1 MSTGT
6 SGEAADERSFL
17 SRSHCCLC
25 LNFAEARCESCG
37 SEKKLTKI
45 IDSGNKQWE
54 FKYDMMGNVIEMI
67 YPDLSKIEQRFD
79 VAGRLEWFK
88 NKRGQEITYAYDS
101 DGRLII
107 KTLPEGTVDFS
118 YDDRDRLSEVSGPG
132 YHYKYDYGVAFV
144 GGNSPLVKET
154 NLENGLWV
162 QHIYDTNG
170 LPVRYYDSFL
180 WEKGYQYNFTSG
192 TGTPIGFTPTKV
204 WYAKKGIGTTYNT
217 EYKHDPMGRLRN
229 KLNTFLG
236 TEEWYTYDS
245 KGLLQQ
251 LLYRQ
256 YPNMSGSFPTVTLDL
271 QRDLSGLI
279 TGLTG
284 AKQLSASFNPDLE
297 ITAVQHTFPT
307 TFSEAYSYDPRGN
320 RLASLSNTFAYNDL
334 NQLLESATHT
344 YTYDADGNLIQER
357 NKASGETK
365 KYFYN
370 AENRLTGYEHYA
382 NEFTSVDQI
391 AQYTY
396 DLYGRRIQK
405 TVNGNVTNFLWD
417 EDNISLELNENNQ
430 PIRRYVYGVGMD
442 NVEGHFEYAE
452 ATSNPFAT
460 DHRGWY
466 TYIKDQV
473 GTIYKTFSHGT
484 SQVVNSRAYDTF
496 GNLISQSGTSK
507 SPLGFQSKYLDP
519 ESGLYYFYHRYYSPS
534 LGRFTTEDPI
544 GLISDLNVYRFTR
557 NNPLN
562 AIDPSGLITDINS
575 FASPSPG
582 WPSPDPRMSMWMAF
596 QTTTSEAFEEFK
608 QFICGENYSCD
619 RRSTWE
625 KIMDNFSLT
634 NELPGKLAPWFTPLI
649 TSQTFASYI
658 EGTTLVQWIFQLKLG
673 GTTLGGVAFTG
684 IETGI
689 IAGMTTLV
697 NWSMVSVAFEGGV
710 FIGSVLKALICQ

>member
-1 MSTGT
+1 
-6 SGEAADERSFL
+6 
-17 SRSHCCLC
+17 
-25 LNFAEARCESCG
+25 
-37 SEKKLTKI
+37 
-45 IDSGNKQWE
+45 
-54 FKYDMMGNVIEMI
+54 
-67 YPDLSKIEQRFD
+67 
-79 VAGRLEWFK
+79 
-88 NKRGQEITYAYDS
+88 
-101 DGRLII
+101 
-107 KTLPEGTVDFS
+107 LPEGAVDFS
-118 YDDRDRLSEVSGPG
+118 YDDKDRLSEVSGPG
-132 YHYKYDYGVAFV
+132 YRYKYDYGVAFV
-144 GGNSPLVKET
+144 GGNSPLVMEI
-154 NLENGLWV
+154 NLENGQWG

-204 WYAKKGIGTTYNT
+204 WYAKKGIGAIYNT

-256 YPNMSGSFPTVTLDL
+256 YPNMSGNFPTVTLDI

-307 TFSEAYSYDPRGN
+307 SFSEAYTYDPRGN

-344 YTYDADGNLIQER
+344 YLYDADGNLVQER

-370 AENRLTGYEHYA
+370 SENRLTGYEHYA

-405 TVNGNVTNFLWD
+405 TVNGIVTNFLWD
-417 EDNISLELNENNQ
+417 EDNISLEYTDNNQ

-473 GTIYKTFSHGT
+473 GTIYKTFSHER
-484 SQVVNSRAYDTF
+484 QVISSTKTFDAF
-496 GNLISQSGTSK
+496 GNIISQTGSSQ
-507 SPLGFQSKYLDP
+507 SSLGFQGKYHDRENELVYFYNRYYHPKIGRFMVEDMILNRKL
-519 ESGLYYFYHRYYSPS
+519 SNMYYFAS
-534 LGRFTTEDPI
+534 
-544 GLISDLNVYRFTR
+544 

-562 AIDPSGLITDINS
+562 NIDPLGLRNVPISMNPAYYYEKMLNVYGIPENEAQQIITGGKTVIDDISRNIINS
-575 FASPSPG
+575 LDNLSNISQSIIYYDYCCLYKCVKDDTSLMFGLSLSFVVNSAIYFVSLIQPEFNLVMLQIRYGSMASDAIVFGQLIDRVSKCY
-582 WPSPDPRMSMWMAF
+582 
-596 QTTTSEAFEEFK
+596 K
-608 QFICGENYSCD
+608 QCK
-619 RRSTWE
+619 R
-625 KIMDNFSLT
+625 
-634 NELPGKLAPWFTPLI
+634 
-649 TSQTFASYI
+649 
-658 EGTTLVQWIFQLKLG
+658 
-673 GTTLGGVAFTG
+673 
-684 IETGI
+684 
-689 IAGMTTLV
+689 
-697 NWSMVSVAFEGGV
+697 
-710 FIGSVLKALICQ
+710 

>member
-1 MSTGT
+1 
-6 SGEAADERSFL
+6 
-17 SRSHCCLC
+17 
-25 LNFAEARCESCG
+25 
-37 SEKKLTKI
+37 
-45 IDSGNKQWE
+45 
-54 FKYDMMGNVIEMI
+54 
-67 YPDLSKIEQRFD
+67 
-79 VAGRLEWFK
+79 
-88 NKRGQEITYAYDS
+88 
-101 DGRLII
+101 
-107 KTLPEGTVDFS
+107 LPEGAVDFS
-118 YDDRDRLSEVSGPG
+118 YDDKDRLSEVSGPG
-132 YHYKYDYGVAFV
+132 YRYKYDYGVAFV
-144 GGNSPLVKET
+144 GGNSPLVMEI
-154 NLENGLWV
+154 NLENGQWG

-204 WYAKKGIGTTYNT
+204 WYAKKGLGTTYNT

-307 TFSEAYSYDPRGN
+307 TFTEAYTYDPRGN
-320 RLASLSNTFAYNDL
+320 RLASLANTFSYNDL
-334 NQLLESATHT
+334 NQLLESATHS

-357 NKASGETK
+357 NKASGELK

-382 NEFTSVDQI
+382 NEFTSVNQI

-405 TVNGNVTNFLWD
+405 TVNGIVTNFLWD
-417 EDNISLELNENNQ
+417 EDNISLELNENHQ

-442 NVEGHFEYAE
+442 NVEGHFEYSE

-460 DHRGWY
+460 DKKGWY

-544 GLISDLNVYRFTR
+544 GIDGGLNFFNFVT
-557 NNPLN
+557 NNPINLT
-562 AIDPSGLITDINS
+562 DPSGLWFGIDDILEGPFFWADEAIVIGTVGLAALLGS
-575 FASPSPG
+575 KAAASTLDTLLDELFDKPLE
-582 WPSPDPRMSMWMAF
+582 MSK
-596 QTTTSEAFEEFK
+596 TRSKEETWVTEKAKADSRRTGKDICDILDEMLK
-608 QFICGENYSCD
+608 QSKCEKDNKLTQDIIKAQKFLGCRNKQK
-619 RRSTWE
+619 RS
-625 KIMDNFSLT
+625 SR
-634 NELPGKLAPWFTPLI
+634 
-649 TSQTFASYI
+649 
-658 EGTTLVQWIFQLKLG
+658 
-673 GTTLGGVAFTG
+673 
-684 IETGI
+684 
-689 IAGMTTLV
+689 
-697 NWSMVSVAFEGGV
+697 
-710 FIGSVLKALICQ
+710 